1 MGSAFGFALMGMFV
15 RLADDFGGAIPF
27 TQKSFFRNL
36 VAVVVAGGLFWRT
49 CGRGALPRG
58 RAPWWPLVWRSVFG
72 TIGIFGNFYALSHIP
87 LGDACMLN
95 KLSPFAA
102 VVASWLLLGE
112 RVTARQGIA
121 VAIAFAGAMFVV
133 KPGFALAGETAAA
146 LAGLAGG
153 ISAGLAYTCVRR
165 LGILKVAPSFIV
177 LFFSCFSTLVT
188 VPFLVFDYHP
198 MTWAQ
203 VATLFGAG
211 VAATAGQF
219 GITAAYRLAQPR
231 ELAVYDYTNVVF
243 AALLGFAVFG
253 QVPDLSSWLGIAIS
267 VAMGIFMSR
276 RAELPARRRGRR
288 RDGVVEYPHVSEE
301 RP

>member
-36 VAVVVAGGLFWRT
+36 VAAAVAGGLFWRT
-49 CGRGALPRG
+49 CGRNAFPRG
-58 RAPWWPLVWRSVFG
+58 RTPWWPLVWRSVFG

-253 QVPDLSSWLGIAIS
+253 QVPDLFSWLGIAII
-267 VAMGIFMSR
+267 VAMGIFMNR
-276 RAELPARRRGRR
+276 KT
-288 RDGVVEYPHVSEE
+288 
-301 RP
+301 

>member
-1 MGSAFGFALMGMFV
+1 VGSAFGFALMGMFV

-27 TQKSFFRNL
+27 TQKSFFRNI
-36 VAVVVAGGLFWRT
+36 VAVAVAGVVFSLKWRET
-49 CGRGALPRG
+49 SSRGSG
-58 RAPWWPLVWRSVFG
+58 APPASSWWPLVWRSVFG

-102 VVASWLLLGE
+102 VVASWALLHE
-112 RVTARQGIA
+112 RVTLRQGVA
-121 VAIAFAGAMFVV
+121 VVIAFAGAMFVV
-133 KPGFALAGETAAA
+133 KPGFALAGETTAA

-153 ISAGLAYTCVRR
+153 IAAGLAYTCVRR
-165 LGILKVAPSFIV
+165 LGILKVEPSFIV
-177 LFFSCFSTLVT
+177 LFFSCFSTLIT

-211 VAATAGQF
+211 VSATIGQF

-253 QVPDLSSWLGIAIS
+253 QVPDLFSWIGIAII
-267 VAMGIFMSR
+267 VAMGVLMR
-276 RAELPARRRGRR
+276 MRVPGAE
-288 RDGVVEYPHVSEE
+288 HQ
-301 RP
+301 

>member
-15 RLADDFGGAIPF
+15 RLADDVGGAIPF
-27 TQKSFFRNL
+27 TQKSFFRN
-36 VAVVVAGGLFWRT
+36 VVAAAVAGALFWRT
-49 CGRGALPRG
+49 ARRGAVLVPCAG
-58 RAPWWPLVWRSVFG
+58 WRALVWRSAFG

-102 VVASWLLLGE
+102 VAASWALLRE
-112 RVTARQGIA
+112 RVTWRQGVA
-121 VAIAFAGAMFVV
+121 VAVAFVGAMFVV
-133 KPGFALAGETAAA
+133 KPGFALAGEATAAF
-146 LAGLAGG
+146 AGLAGG

-165 LGILKVAPSFIV
+165 LGILKVEPSFIV

-253 QVPDLSSWLGIAIS
+253 QVPDLFSWLGIAVIVS
-267 VAMGIFMSR
+267 MGLLMNR
-276 RAELPARRRGRR
+276 RPPGTSPA
-288 RDGVVEYPHVSEE
+288 
-301 RP
+301 

>member
-1 MGSAFGFALMGMFV
+1 MGMFV

-27 TQKSFFRNL
+27 TQKSFFRNI
-36 VAVVVAGGLFWRT
+36 VAVAVAGGVFLRAY
-49 CGRGALPRG
+49 GRAAARPSPVPPGRVALPRD
-58 RAPWWPLVWRSVFG
+58 RMPWWTLVWRSVFG

-112 RVTARQGIA
+112 RVTVRQGIA
-121 VAIAFAGAMFVV
+121 VVVAFVGAMFVV
-133 KPGFALAGETAAA
+133 KPGFALTGETVAA
-146 LAGLAGG
+146 LAGFASG

-165 LGILKVAPSFIV
+165 LGILKVEPSFIV
-177 LFFSCFSTLVT
+177 LFFSGFSTLVT
-188 VPFLVFDYHP
+188 VPFLLFDYHP

-203 VATLFGAG
+203 VAILLGAG
-211 VAATAGQF
+211 ISATVGQF

-253 QVPDLSSWLGIAIS
+253 QVPDIFSWIGIAII
-267 VAMGIFMSR
+267 VAMGVWMNSR
-276 RAELPARRRGRR
+276 ARR
-288 RDGVVEYPHVSEE
+288 
-301 RP
+301 

>member
-1 MGSAFGFALMGMFV
+1 MGMFV
-15 RLADDFGGAIPF
+15 RLADDVGGAIPF
-27 TQKSFFRNL
+27 TQKSFFRNIVAAAVAGVL
-36 VAVVVAGGLFWRT
+36 FWRVYGRVNASPSRVAVVPRNVL
-49 CGRGALPRG
+49 AL
-58 RAPWWPLVWRSVFG
+58 LVWRSIFG
-72 TIGIFGNFYALSHIP
+72 TVGIFGNFYALSHIP

-102 VVASWLLLGE
+102 VVASWALLRE
-112 RVTARQGIA
+112 RVTVRQGIA
-121 VAIAFAGAMFVV
+121 VVVAFVGAMFVV

-153 ISAGLAYTCVRR
+153 VSAGLAYTCVRR
-165 LGILKVAPSFIV
+165 LGILKVEPSFIV

-188 VPFLVFDYHP
+188 APFLVFDYHP

-203 VATLFGAG
+203 VATLLGAG
-211 VAATAGQF
+211 IAATAGQF

-253 QVPDLSSWLGIAIS
+253 PVPDCFSWLGSAII
-267 VAMGIFMSR
+267 VTMGIRMNR
-276 RAELPARRRGRR
+276 CA
-288 RDGVVEYPHVSEE
+288 
-301 RP
+301 

>member
-15 RLADDFGGAIPF
+15 RLADDVGGAIPF

-36 VAVVVAGGLFWRT
+36 VAVVVAGGLFLRV
-49 CGRGALPRG
+49 CGRSSREERRRVALPHDRM
-58 RAPWWPLVWRSVFG
+58 AWWPLVWRSVFG

-112 RVTARQGIA
+112 RVTVRQGVA
-121 VAIAFAGAMFVV
+121 VVIAFVGAMFVV

-146 LAGLAGG
+146 FAGLAGG

-165 LGILKVAPSFIV
+165 LGILKVEPSFIV

-203 VATLFGAG
+203 VATLLGAG

-253 QVPDLSSWLGIAIS
+253 QVPDLFSWIGIAII
-267 VAMGIFMSR
+267 VAMGIFMNR
-276 RAELPARRRGRR
+276 E
-288 RDGVVEYPHVSEE
+288 PHV
-301 RP
+301 R

>member
-1 MGSAFGFALMGMFV
+1 MGMFV

-27 TQKSFFRNL
+27 TQKSFFRNI
-36 VAVVVAGGLFWRT
+36 VAVAVAGTLFAM
-49 CGRGALPRG
+49 GRREAAGAGACPKRLR
-58 RAPWWPLVWRSVFG
+58 RASRRIAGADCLASPWWPLVWRSIFG

-112 RVTARQGIA
+112 RVTARQGVA
-121 VAIAFAGAMFVV
+121 VVIAFVGAMFVV
-133 KPGFALAGETAAA
+133 KPGFAMAGETVAA

-153 ISAGLAYTCVRR
+153 IAAGLAYTCVRR
-165 LGILKVAPSFIV
+165 LGILKVEPSFIV

-203 VATLFGAG
+203 VAILFGAG
-211 VAATAGQF
+211 VSATAGQF
-219 GITAAYRLAQPR
+219 GITAAYRFAQPR

-253 QVPDLSSWLGIAIS
+253 QVPDVFSWLGIAII
-267 VAMGIFMSR
+267 VAMGFFMNR
-276 RAELPARRRGRR
+276 R
-288 RDGVVEYPHVSEE
+288 V
-301 RP
+301 

>member
-1 MGSAFGFALMGMFV
+1 MGMFV

-27 TQKSFFRNL
+27 TQKSFFRNI
-36 VAVVVAGGLFWRT
+36 VAVAVAGGVFLRAF
-49 CGRGALPRG
+49 GRAAARPSPVPPGRVALPRD
-58 RAPWWPLVWRSVFG
+58 RMPWWTLVWRSVFG

-112 RVTARQGIA
+112 RVTVRQGVA
-121 VAIAFAGAMFVV
+121 VAIAFVGAMFVV
-133 KPGFALAGETAAA
+133 KPGFALAGETTAA

-165 LGILKVAPSFIV
+165 LGILKVDPSFIV
-177 LFFSCFSTLVT
+177 LFFSGFSTLVT

-211 VAATAGQF
+211 ISATAGQF
-219 GITAAYRLAQPR
+219 GITAAYRFAQPR

-253 QVPDLSSWLGIAIS
+253 QVPDIFSWLGIAII
-267 VAMGIFMSR
+267 VAMGIFMNR
-276 RAELPARRRGRR
+276 RT
-288 RDGVVEYPHVSEE
+288 
-301 RP
+301 

>member
-1 MGSAFGFALMGMFV
+1 MMGMFV

-36 VAVVVAGGLFWRT
+36 VAVAVAGAVFCRT
-49 CGRGALPRG
+49 GGRGLLPRG
-58 RAPWWPLVWRSVFG
+58 RASWGPLVWRSVFG

-112 RVTARQGIA
+112 RVTLRQGVA
-121 VAIAFAGAMFVV
+121 VAIAFVGAMFVV
-133 KPGFALAGETAAA
+133 KPGFALAGETTAA

-153 ISAGLAYTCVRR
+153 IAAGLAYTCVRR
-165 LGILKVAPSFIV
+165 LGILKVEPSFIV
-177 LFFSCFSTLVT
+177 LFFSGFSTLVT

-253 QVPDLSSWLGIAIS
+253 QVPDVFSWLGIAIIVS
-267 VAMGIFMSR
+267 MGFGI
-276 RAELPARRRGRR
+276 
-288 RDGVVEYPHVSEE
+288 HK
-301 RP
+301 

>member
-1 MGSAFGFALMGMFV
+1 MGMFV
-15 RLADDFGGAIPF
+15 RLADDFGEAIPF

-36 VAVVVAGGLFWRT
+36 VAVVVAGGVFLR
-49 CGRGALPRG
+49 ASG
-58 RAPWWPLVWRSVFG
+58 RAGARHSREELERVAFPQGRIPWWTLVWRSVFG

-112 RVTARQGIA
+112 RVTVRQGVA
-121 VAIAFAGAMFVV
+121 VAIAFVGAMFVV
-133 KPGFALAGETAAA
+133 KPGFALAGETTAA

-165 LGILKVAPSFIV
+165 LGILKVDPSFIV

-211 VAATAGQF
+211 ISATAGQF
-219 GITAAYRLAQPR
+219 GITAAYRFAQPR

-253 QVPDLSSWLGIAIS
+253 QVPDLFSWLGIAII
-267 VAMGIFMSR
+267 VAMGFAI
-276 RAELPARRRGRR
+276 
-288 RDGVVEYPHVSEE
+288 HK
-301 RP
+301 

>member
-15 RLADDFGGAIPF
+15 RLADDVGGAVPF
-27 TQKSFFRNL
+27 TQKSFFRNI
-36 VAVVVAGGLFWRT
+36 VAAAVAGVLFWRAARK
-49 CGRGALPRG
+49 GPAGVRGGGA
-58 RAPWWPLVWRSVFG
+58 RAASAWAPLVWRSVFG

-102 VVASWLLLGE
+102 VMASWAFLGE
-112 RVTARQGIA
+112 RMTVRQGVA
-121 VAIAFAGAMFVV
+121 VLVAFVGAMFVV
-133 KPGFALAGETAAA
+133 KPGFSLGGETAAA
-146 LAGLAGG
+146 LSGLAGG

-165 LGILKVAPSFIV
+165 LGVLKVEPSFIV
-177 LFFSCFSTLVT
+177 LFFSVFSTLVT

-203 VATLFGAG
+203 LAVLFGAG
-211 VAATAGQF
+211 IAATVGQF
-219 GITAAYRLAQPR
+219 GVTAAYRFAQPR

-253 QVPDLSSWLGIAIS
+253 QVPDAFSWLGIAVI
-267 VAMGIFMSR
+267 VAMGLWMNR
-276 RAELPARRRGRR
+276 R
-288 RDGVVEYPHVSEE
+288 
-301 RP
+301 